1 MNQRDL
7 IIVALL
13 ITVAWPEVLRSQGIR
28 GITFF
33 PERAMINSLTGD
45 PTAHRFRVARQIGKR
60 IVETSLGGVIPVA
73 KASYSGIPVQ
83 IGIGASVHT
92 RLDPK
97 QSISVES
104 ADYFIDFLLIDIE
117 WENGLRSRIGMGH
130 TSHHLGDNE
139 MLLQR
144 GRPLDYSRDYAQ
156 LLLIGELRDLR
167 ARVYAGGS
175 YSYAFVIE
183 RRIDKPWLFQIG
195 LIQQVEIREG
205 WPELLGAVD
214 VKFRQESDFGS
225 TQRYLIGL
233 QHMTASGHIVR
244 IEFSH
249 QRGLD
254 PRGQFSGERRVSSSV
269 GLVFEF

>member
-1 MNQRDL
+1 MNRRNIL
-7 IIVALL
+7 IVAVM
-13 ITVAWPEVLRSQGIR
+13 ITSAWPEVLRSQGTS
-28 GITFF
+28 GIIFF
-33 PERAMINSLTGD
+33 PERVMITSLPGD
-45 PTAHRFRVARQIGKR
+45 PTAHRFRVARQMGKR
-60 IVETSLGGVIPVA
+60 IVETSLGGVIPVVETA
-73 KASYSGIPVQ
+73 FSGIPVQ

-104 ADYFIDFLLIDIE
+104 ADYFVDFLLVDIE
-117 WENGLRSRIGMGH
+117 WERALRSRIGMGH

-139 MLLQR
+139 KLLQR
-144 GRPLDYSRDYAQ
+144 GRPLDYSRDYVQ
-156 LLLIGELRDLR
+156 MVLIGELTDLH

-175 YSYAFVIE
+175 YSYAFVID
-183 RRIDKPWLFQIG
+183 RRINKPWLFQIG
-195 LIQQVEIREG
+195 VIQQVEICEG

-225 TQRYLIGL
+225 TQRYLFGL
-233 QHMTASGHIVR
+233 QYITENGHIVR

-254 PRGQFSGERRVSSSV
+254 PRGQFSGERGVSNSV
-269 GLVFEF
+269 GVAFEF